1 MKILALIL
9 LAICG
14 TNAYAQ
20 SPQRSI
26 KPFRDSVSSNGL
38 VFVSGQLGVNM
49 ITSGS
54 DSFAAEAHGAISNV
68 ETILKKSHLSLAD
81 VVSVTVY
88 LRNIEQ
94 FGAFNQ
100 VYLQHFKSP
109 FPARTCVVVKDL
121 LQNSSIEISV
131 VAAIKQ
137 HESPN

>member
-26 KPFRDSVSSNGL
+26 KPFSDSVISNGL
-38 VFVSGQLGVNM
+38 VFVSGQLGLNM

-54 DSFAAEAHGAISNV
+54 DSFAVEVHGAISNV
-68 ETILKKSHLSLAD
+68 ETILKESHLSLAD

-100 VYLQHFKSP
+100 VYLQHFESP
-109 FPARTCVVVKDL
+109 FPARTCVVVKDM
-121 LQNSSIEISV
+121 LQNSNIEISV

-137 HESPN
+137 HESPY